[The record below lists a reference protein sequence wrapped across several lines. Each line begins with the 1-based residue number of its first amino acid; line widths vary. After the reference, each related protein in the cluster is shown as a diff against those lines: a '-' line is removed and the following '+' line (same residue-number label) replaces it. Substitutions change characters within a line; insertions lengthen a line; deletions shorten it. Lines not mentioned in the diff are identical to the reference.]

1 MKQRLHGGQYPN
13 AIVHWTNPD
22 FVLIDEHSQI
32 HLVSE
37 GQAKYDT
44 DFMDMDLVED
54 IRHKT
59 KYAKK

>member
-1 MKQRLHGGQYPN
+1 MPGGPYPH
-13 AIVHWTNPD
+13 ALVHRTTPA
-22 FVLIDEHSQI
+22 FVLIDEHRQI

-59 KYAKK
+59 KYAEK